1 MNTEAK
7 SLETRLQDMADDFS
21 LIEDWEDRYR
31 HLIDLGR
38 ALPELSD
45 DERNDDNRVL
55 GCASK
60 VWIVFDDLLP
70 TVQFRGDSDSVLVK
84 GLIALVHHLLN
95 DLPPQSLIGFEL
107 KDLLRLLDL
116 NEGLSVQRTNGLSA
130 MVQRLK
136 TVAASA
142 PISAP

>member
-1 MNTEAK
+1 M
-7 SLETRLQDMADDFS
+7 QDMADDFS
-21 LIEDWEDRYR
+21 LLEDWEDRYR

-45 DERNDDNRVL
+45 EERNEDNRVL

-60 VWIVFDDLLP
+60 VWIVFDQLLP
-70 TVQFRGDSDSVLVK
+70 KVQFRGDSDSVLVK

-116 NEGLSVQRTNGLSA
+116 NEGLSVQRTNGLGA
-130 MVQRLK
+130 MIQRLK

>member
-1 MNTEAK
+1 M
-7 SLETRLQDMADDFS
+7 QDMADDFS
-21 LIEDWEDRYR
+21 LLEDWEDRYR

>member
-21 LIEDWEDRYR
+21 LLEDWEDRYR

>member
-1 MNTEAK
+1 M
-7 SLETRLQDMADDFS
+7 QDMADDFS